1 MGREPRWDVALRLLA
16 GVHYLVLAGRAPA
29 LADAYAGN
37 GDPWPPFRAVL
48 EREWDWLRRFVA
60 EQRVQTNEV
69 QRAWTLLP
77 CFLEAA
83 RRVGAG
89 TLDVIE
95 LGPSAGL
102 NLVWDRYRYRYQ
114 RGVWGPT
121 ETRLELAGEERRPV
135 PGALL
140 RLEPRVRG
148 RVGIDLAPVDVTTD
162 EGARLLKSFVWA
174 DQRDRLDRLDRAI
187 AALRADPPELVRA
200 DLLEELPRRLER
212 RPPDALTLV
221 FQTAVLGYV
230 SREDRARVRETLAEA
245 GAAGPLAYVAA
256 EAPSRDEHRYFGL
269 ALRLWPGGGKRE
281 FVAHAD
287 FHGAWLS
294 WL

>member
-1 MGREPRWDVALRLLA
+1 VGPEPRWDAALRLLA
-16 GVHYLVLAGRAPA
+16 GVHYLVLAGRAPE
-29 LADAYAGN
+29 LASAYGGN
-37 GDPWPPFRAVL
+37 GDVWPPFRAVL
-48 EREWDWLRRFVA
+48 EREREWLRRFVA

-83 RRVGAG
+83 RRLGAD

-102 NLVWDRYRYRYQ
+102 NLVWDRYRYRYA
-114 RGVWGPT
+114 RGSWGPQDAA
-121 ETRLELAGEERRPV
+121 LELAGEERRPV
-135 PGALL
+135 PASLL
-140 RLEPRVRG
+140 RERPRVGR

-162 EGARLLKSFVWA
+162 EGALLLRAFVWA
-174 DQRDRLDRLDRAI
+174 DQHDRLARLERAI
-187 AALRADPPELVRA
+187 AALREDPPELVRA
-200 DLLEELPRRLER
+200 DLLDELPRQLAR
-212 RPPDALTLV
+212 RRPDALTLV

-230 SREDRARVRETLAEA
+230 SREDRARVRSSLADA
-245 GAAGPLAYVAA
+245 GADGPLAYVAT
-256 EAPSRDEHRYFGL
+256 ERPSARDGYFGL
-269 ALRLWPGGGKRE
+269 VLRLWPGDGRRE